1 MPTNVKGLI
10 YLGVQRFN
18 MREITT
24 TLKIDKY
31 GRIIIPEYLR
41 EKLGLKADDLV
52 EVTLRILEEN

>member
-1 MPTNVKGLI
+1 
-10 YLGVQRFN
+10 

-41 EKLGLKADDLV
+41 DKLGLKADDLV
-52 EVTLRILEEN
+52 EVTLRTLEEN